1 MIIKVKKYNLYGK
14 NKETDVLHSQVACL
28 YWKMQEEVERIA
40 EITGYAPSTVKNYVR
55 KYSDLVDKY
64 DYYFNPDAP
73 QGEKIV
79 RTPLPYFKDEYPK
92 VEIPETCGL
101 YLVGSTHFDPI
112 LEITYYWIKVGMSV
126 NLVKRLNS
134 YRTENPMIFIADVYE
149 DSPDLV
155 RDNEFLCHVK
165 LSDVAKAQAQ
175 GTNEWF
181 LVDRETYLEICE
193 KGFNYFF

>member
-1 MIIKVKKYNLYGK
+1 MIIKVKKYDLYSQ
-14 NKETDVLHSQVACL
+14 NKETEVLHAQVACL
-28 YWKMQEEVERIA
+28 YWKMQEEIQRIA
-40 EITGYAPSTVKNYVR
+40 EITGYATSTVKSYVR

-79 RTPLPYFKDEYPK
+79 RKPLPFFSDDYPK
-92 VEIPETCGL
+92 VEVPETCGL

-112 LEITYYWIKVGMSV
+112 LEITYYWIKVGMST

-134 YRTENPMIFIADVYE
+134 YRTENPMIFVADTWEE
-149 DSPDLV
+149 DRETVFDA
-155 RDNEFLCHVK
+155 EFVCHVK
-165 LSDVAKAQAQ
+165 LSDVAIAQAQ

-181 LVDRETYLEICE
+181 LVDRDTYLNIC
-193 KGFNYFF
+193 KQGFKYFF